1 MSTLIVL
8 MVEIWGGVKIGTHSF
23 ILLSFLRLFTMNSSL
38 FIRVGRLRIKKKKT
52 LKISEN
58 VGLDNFSGFL
68 QVWQMQPGA

>member
-38 FIRVGRLRIKKKKT
+38 FIRVGRLRIKKKKK
-52 LKISEN
+52 L
-58 VGLDNFSGFL
+58 
-68 QVWQMQPGA
+68 